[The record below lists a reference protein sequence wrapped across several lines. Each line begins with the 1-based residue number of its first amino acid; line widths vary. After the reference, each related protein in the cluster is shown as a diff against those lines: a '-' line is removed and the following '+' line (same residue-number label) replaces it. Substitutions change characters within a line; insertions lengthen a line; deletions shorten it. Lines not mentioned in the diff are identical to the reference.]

1 MRYGR
6 RYARDDLTDKK
17 IKILTIGDHPL
28 SPSGVGTQTKYILDH
43 LLQTKKYSILSV
55 AGAVKHD
62 NYQPQKTK
70 EWEDDWI
77 IFPVDGYGNPDI
89 IRTMIRTHKP
99 DILWFMTDPRFF
111 GWLWDIE
118 DEIRAHVPMV
128 YYHVWDNIPYP
139 TFNKPSYD
147 STDVICTISKVT
159 DDIVRTVAPD
169 VECHY
174 IPHIIHPEL
183 FRKLPGNVVEDF
195 RKKSNLGDKFLVFW
209 NSRNARRKMS
219 GSLIFWFKDF
229 LDKVGHDKATLLM
242 HTDPKDPHGQDLEV
256 IIRELGLTS
265 GQVLFSTQKTPP
277 QELSMLYN
285 MADVTCGISDAEGF
299 GLSTFESLSCETP
312 IIVTMTGG
320 LQQQVTDGKEWFGVG
335 IEPASKAIIGS
346 QNVPFIY
353 EDRIAGED
361 FINALLKIYEMS
373 PEARAEMGH
382 KGRQN
387 IIENYN
393 FEKTLEKWDNLF
405 SKVYME
411 RGSWSTRK
419 QYKKWEVISY

>member
-1 MRYGR
+1 VRYGR